1 MIRETPGHYK
11 ILDKLDAGG
20 MGKVYR
26 AEDTT
31 LDREVALKVLPVEL
45 SADPDRLARSERE
58 AKTLAALD
66 HLNIVHIY
74 SVESLDVGEGE
85 SMDLGEGLPPSQAGT
100 SPSPSEVPTELL
112 TLMESGAC
120 VLAFTTATS

>member
-1 MIRETPGHYK
+1 MIGTTLGHYK
-11 ILDKLDAGG
+11 ILDKLGAGG
-20 MGKVYR
+20 VGEVYR

-66 HLNIVHIY
+66 HPNIVHKY
-74 SVESLDVGEGE
+74 SVESL
-85 SMDLGEGLPPSQAGT
+85 DLGEGLPPSQAGT

-120 VLAFTTATS
+120 VLVFTTATS